1 MGKKS
6 EIAESGVYNFHLFLS
21 LTLKAV

>member
-1 MGKKS
+1 MGKS